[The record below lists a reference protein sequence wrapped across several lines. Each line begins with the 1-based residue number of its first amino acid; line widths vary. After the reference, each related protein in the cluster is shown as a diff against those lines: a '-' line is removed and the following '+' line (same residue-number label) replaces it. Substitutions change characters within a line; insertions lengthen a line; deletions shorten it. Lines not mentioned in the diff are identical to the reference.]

1 MTDIDCL
8 GGEGFPWFSIQIYL
22 SVCAGVGGG
31 GEKGMELVDES
42 ATANF
47 YF

>member
-8 GGEGFPWFSIQIYL
+8 GGRASHDLVYRSIYL
-22 SVCAGVGGG
+22 FVLGWGG